1 MAKGLH
7 EQFTQ
12 AVWHDDV
19 HKMGRSRQ
27 IAVYW
32 ARLAHLLFED
42 LSAGYLTQRAASLAY
57 TSILATV
64 PLLAFAS
71 ALLKGFGYQTK
82 LQPLLLEFLAPLGD
96 RGVVMT
102 DDIV

>member
-1 MAKGLH
+1 MFRDLNR
-7 EQFTQ
+7 QVTQ
-12 AVWHDDV
+12 AIWHEDV

-27 IAVYW
+27 LAIYW
-32 ARLAHLLFED
+32 GRLVHLLVED

-71 ALLKGFGYQTK
+71 ALLKGFG
-82 LQPLLLEFLAPLGD
+82 
-96 RGVVMT
+96 
-102 DDIV
+102 